1 MSNHCDNYLALCGED
16 IKSLKAFHKAMGNEM
31 DFNKVIPMPQA
42 LCDQGNLSP
51 VDREGPNWYDWACIH
66 WGTKWNAYDNN
77 PELTSAKYPENKGD
91 CGEVCYNF
99 LTAWGPPTPI
109 VRELQRQY
117 PTLCITMYFSIDCA
131 EDGWVDENGNEV
143 YAKTKQENGRLIFPF
158 LQGL

>member
-1 MSNHCDNYLALCGED
+1 MPNHCDNYLALCGED

-42 LCDQGNLSP
+42 LCDQGNLP
-51 VDREGPNWYDWACIH
+51 TDETCPNPNWRDWSIEN
-66 WGTKWNAYDNN
+66 WGTKWNAYEHN

-117 PTLCITMYFSIDCA
+117 PTLTITMYFSI
-131 EDGWVDENGNEV
+131 EGGMGDGWVDENGYEV
-143 YAKTKQENGRLIFPF
+143 NGETKQENGRLIS
-158 LQGL
+158 G